1 MPLDQ
6 LLETVSHSPSRR
18 PDYFLAFD
26 IYDKKAGKFLSRQE
40 RDRRLE
46 GSDIRTVPLV
56 AQGKFSPEQLKELLE
71 TKSKFYDGPVEG
83 LYIRIDDGDY
93 LKERGKIVRPDFI
106 QEIDEHW
113 TKKKLV
119 KNVLSFDY

>member
-1 MPLDQ
+1 
-6 LLETVSHSPSRR
+6 
-18 PDYFLAFD
+18 
-26 IYDKKAGKFLSRQE
+26 LSRQE
-40 RDRRLE
+40 RDKRLE
-46 GSDIRTVPLV
+46 GSGIRTVPLV
-56 AQGKFSPEQLKELLE
+56 AEGKFTAEQLAALLE

-83 LYIRIDDGDY
+83 VYIRIDDDMF
-93 LKERGKIVRPDFI
+93 LKERGKIVRSDFI